1 MVDDVLT
8 LMLKLQPQMHT
19 MTIGIAFVN
28 LLGKGNCP
36 RCRSTAEDPKRA
48 LVNIVREFSKF
59 LNQFSLQLS
68 LQL

>member
-8 LMLKLQPQMHT
+8 LMLKLQSRILT

-36 RCRSTAEDPKRA
+36 RCRSTAEDPKHA
-48 LVNIVREFSKF
+48 LVNIVKELSKPI
-59 LNQFSLQLS
+59 
-68 LQL
+68 